1 MKKIEAY
8 IKSKRFHE
16 VMEELHLIDGLTGL
30 TVFDVKGFGRA
41 RDNDQPVHIV
51 DNTKNWEPHV
61 KLEVFCTD
69 DLLNMVVTTIQK
81 NAHTGL
87 RGDGKIFISDVI
99 EAIRISTGE
108 TGKDSV

>member
-30 TVFDVKGFGRA
+30 TLFDVKGYGRA
-41 RDNDQPVHIV
+41 RNSQQPVHIV
-51 DNTKNWEPHV
+51 DNSKNWEPHV
-61 KLEVFCTD
+61 KIEIFCKD
-69 DLLNMVVTTIQK
+69 DLLEVVVSTIQK

-87 RGDGKIFISDVI
+87 RGDGKIFITDVI

-108 TGKDSV
+108 AGKDSV

>member
-8 IKSKRFHE
+8 IKSNRFHE
-16 VMEELHLIDGLTGL
+16 VMEELHKIDGLTGL

-41 RDNDQPVHIV
+41 RETAQPVHIV
-51 DNTKNWEPHV
+51 DNTKNWKPHV
-61 KLEVFCTD
+61 KIEIFCMD
-69 DLLNMVVTTIQK
+69 DLLAEVIGTIQK

-87 RGDGKIFISDVI
+87 RGDGKIFISEVI

-108 TGKDSV
+108 AGKDSV